1 MNKVKF
7 GLKGVVIA
15 IPTYDGSDITYAAI
29 VSIPGAVTLS
39 LDKVGDINEFYA
51 DDILY
56 YADSNNDGYSGTIEF
71 AQVTDDILTAVLGM
85 IADTDGAIFEYA
97 NTKSVDVA
105 IGFEIDG
112 DNSGRK
118 VWLYRCAITR
128 PNESS
133 ATKSGGNEPQTET
146 FDIRAYG
153 RETDNLVRSK
163 IELNATNAAVFNAY
177 LDEPAEVAVA

>member
-15 IPTYDGSDITYAAI
+15 IPTYDGQDITYASI

-51 DDILY
+51 DDVLY
-56 YADSNNDGYSGTIEF
+56 YADSNSDGYSGTIEF
-71 AQVTDDILTAVLGM
+71 AKVTDDILKDVLQM
-85 IADTDGAIFEYA
+85 VEDLDGAIFEYV
-97 NTKSVDVA
+97 NVKSVDVA

-112 DNSGRK
+112 DKSGRK

-133 ATKSGGNEPQTET
+133 ATKSGANEAQTES

-163 IELNATNAAVFNAY
+163 IELNETNTAAFNAF
-177 LDEPAEVAVA
+177 LAAPAEETVV